1 MPLAY
6 SGENQLNLFRIPNV
20 YPPPSKSSRWSSLA
34 KPALAAVLASGFI
47 GLTAGEANAL
57 MVNVGGQDYNVTT
70 FAGSYN
76 DNISKFATAANG
88 GEMPWW
94 ANNTTANAFASA
106 VGTGLGLPNF
116 TVFGPFFAHAANP
129 NVQTRVYSSGTSGT
143 TSTGVVPTD
152 IGTYAV
158 ATLVPP
164 PVPSPLPIF
173 GAAAAFGASRQ
184 LRKRIKRSGH
194 SLPSTYGL

>member
-1 MPLAY
+1 
-6 SGENQLNLFRIPNV
+6 
-20 YPPPSKSSRWSSLA
+20 
-34 KPALAAVLASGFI
+34 LASGFI
-47 GLTAGEANAL
+47 GLTAGDAQAL
-57 MVNVGGQDYNVTT
+57 VVNVGGQDYNVTT

-94 ANNTTANAFASA
+94 GNSTTAEAFASA
-106 VGTGLGLPNF
+106 VGTGLGLPNLGG
-116 TVFGPFFAHAANP
+116 FGPYFAHAANP
-129 NVQTRVYSSGTSGT
+129 NVRTKAYLPPISGPTATSVLP
-143 TSTGVVPTD
+143 TG
-152 IGTYAV
+152 IATYAV
-158 ATLVPP
+158 VTPP
-164 PVPSPLPIF
+164 APVPSPLPIF